1 MSRHH
6 SCGGARSRSLAKST
20 SICRALALRRTRGE
34 AQAMFREGFLPIADM
49 GVVELIRRHEMP
61 NCPELS
67 QLLGSPAIE
76 FDRRMK
82 EELSVREA
90 CHGHPG
96 GKRYRQP
103 HAADGE
109 IFQWAVNDADIW
121 R

>member
-1 MSRHH
+1 MHFYSGPPMQFLSGVDSPGDR
-6 SCGGARSRSLAKST
+6 
-20 SICRALALRRTRGE
+20 
-34 AQAMFREGFLPIADM
+34 FREGFLPLADM

-61 NCPELS
+61 NCPELP
-67 QLLGSPAIE
+67 QLLGSPVIE

-82 EELSVREA
+82 EERSVRETY
-90 CHGHPG
+90 HGHPG

-109 IFQWAVNDADIW
+109 IFQWAVNGADIW